1 MKVRP
6 ALSVVLLAMVAAC
19 APDSS
24 DAHPADSPAGHAPT
38 SVGTVVETL
47 GVADGADAMAFDG
60 RYLWVAGTGGAVS
73 QVDTTIGQVIRT
85 IKLGGR
91 LDGVAITP
99 EGVWVA
105 DNAGGTVTRLDLG
118 SGRVLMTVKVGSA
131 PVAFAQVDR
140 DLWVFS
146 QAEARA
152 RVVDPRAGKVSRT
165 VGLSGP
171 AGGNPAVAGGAI
183 WLPDQSGATQSVW
196 RLDPASGQV
205 TSQVKTGPHPSAIVY
220 GFGAAWVTHDEGV
233 SRIDPAAGKETAR
246 VGNLAH
252 QTSGI
257 AVTTDAVWVTTP
269 SDNRLT
275 KIDPTTNMAVASLN
289 VCGLPGPVAV
299 VGDDVWV
306 ACRDVGMLVQVHP
319 G

>member
-6 ALSVVLLAMVAAC
+6 ALSVALLAMVAAC

-24 DAHPADSPAGHAPT
+24 DAHPVTSQTRSAHG
-38 SVGTVVETL
+38 SVGTIVETL
-47 GVADGADAMAFDG
+47 PVADGANAMAFDG
-60 RYLWVAGTGGAVS
+60 RYLWVAGAGGAVS

-85 IKLGGR
+85 VKLGGHP
-91 LDGVAITP
+91 DGVTVSP

-105 DNAGGTVTRLDLG
+105 DSAGGTVTRLDLG
-118 SGRVLMTVKVGSA
+118 SGRILATVKVGPA
-131 PVAFAQVDR
+131 PVSFAQIDR

-146 QAEARA
+146 QSDARA
-152 RVVDPRAGKVSRT
+152 RVVDPRAGRVSRT
-165 VGLSGP
+165 VGLPGP
-171 AGGNPAVAGGAI
+171 AGGDGAVAGGAI
-183 WLPDQSGATQSVW
+183 WMPDTLGTSQSVW

-205 TSQVKTGPHPSAIVY
+205 TTQVKTGPHPAAIVF
-220 GFGAAWVTHDEGV
+220 GFSAAWVTHDEGV
-233 SRIDPAAGKETAR
+233 SRIDPTAGRETTR
-246 VGNLAH
+246 VANLGH

-257 AVTTDAVWVTTP
+257 AVTTDAVWVTSPT
-269 SDNRLT
+269 DNRLS
-275 KIDPTTNMAVASLN
+275 KIDPTTNAAVASLD

-306 ACRDVGMLVQVHP
+306 ACRDTGMLVQVHP